1 MKRDESQNVE
11 YKESWHDKYLA
22 WICGYANAQGGTLY
36 FGIEDGTKRPVGVKN
51 VNSLMENIPNKIR
64 DTMGI
69 VADVALLRKEGKDVI
84 RVKVKKSMFPVCYH
98 GEYHYRT
105 GAVKM
110 VLTGPS
116 LTQFLLEKSGIDWD
130 ASPTFSGFKKD
141 EHAFT
146 ALAARY
152 RKERKSRLTDADFES
167 FGLAL
172 PDGRLTNVGALFAD
186 DCPLRHSRVF
196 CTRWNGLSMASGVMD
211 AKDNQE
217 FAGGLLSMLQYAE
230 DFVRVNSRHSWHKLA
245 RTRVEFVEY
254 PERSVHEALVNAFIH
269 RDYLV
274 TGSEVHVDVFDDR
287 IEITSPGGMPGD
299 RKLEDFDIDCI
310 PSIRRNPLLADMCE
324 RLRIME
330 RRGSGFKKIF
340 EDYAEDFINPG
351 RRNPVLESR
360 PAYFRIILP
369 NMIYGFTDEQL
380 IAAAK
385 NPKARDATPVVTPVT
400 TPVVPPVVPPVAP
413 PVGRPS
419 ETLINEVQRKILQVL
434 CNDILSTS
442 ELARKVGISQAKDVR
457 RRYLRLLLDMGLV
470 EYTIPNKPNS
480 KLQQYRLTAKGS
492 EFAERQDAG
501 HVVNGVVNVVN
512 DVVNRGSDVVNGVV
526 NVVNETAIADS
537 VLDALRAD
545 SKMSA
550 MRIASMLGVATRTVQ
565 RALKALQDA
574 GSIRRIGGTRG
585 RWEVT

>member
-22 WICGYANAQGGTLY
+22 WICGYANAQGGTIY
-36 FGIEDGTKRPVGVKN
+36 FGI
-51 VNSLMENIPNKIR
+51 
-64 DTMGI
+64 
-69 VADVALLRKEGKDVI
+69 
-84 RVKVKKSMFPVCYH
+84 
-98 GEYHYRT
+98 
-105 GAVKM
+105 
-110 VLTGPS
+110 
-116 LTQFLLEKSGIDWD
+116 
-130 ASPTFSGFKKD
+130 
-141 EHAFT
+141 
-146 ALAARY
+146 
-152 RKERKSRLTDADFES
+152 
-167 FGLAL
+167 
-172 PDGRLTNVGALFAD
+172 
-186 DCPLRHSRVF
+186 
-196 CTRWNGLSMASGVMD
+196 
-211 AKDNQE
+211 
-217 FAGGLLSMLQYAE
+217 
-230 DFVRVNSRHSWHKLA
+230 
-245 RTRVEFVEY
+245 
-254 PERSVHEALVNAFIH
+254 
-269 RDYLV
+269 
-274 TGSEVHVDVFDDR
+274 
-287 IEITSPGGMPGD
+287 
-299 RKLEDFDIDCI
+299 
-310 PSIRRNPLLADMCE
+310 
-324 RLRIME
+324 
-330 RRGSGFKKIF
+330 

-400 TPVVPPVVPPVAP
+400 TPVVPPVVPPFAP

-492 EFAERQDAG
+492 ECAERLDAG

-512 DVVNRGSDVVNGVV
+512 
-526 NVVNETAIADS
+526 EKAIADF
-537 VLDALRAD
+537 VIDALRTD
-545 SKMSA
+545 SKLSA
-550 MRIASMLGVATRTVQ
+550 MRMASMLGVATRTVQ
-565 RALKALQDA
+565 RTLKALQDA

>member
-22 WICGYANAQGGTLY
+22 WICGYANAQGGTIY
-36 FGIEDGTKRPVGVKN
+36 FGI
-51 VNSLMENIPNKIR
+51 
-64 DTMGI
+64 
-69 VADVALLRKEGKDVI
+69 
-84 RVKVKKSMFPVCYH
+84 
-98 GEYHYRT
+98 
-105 GAVKM
+105 
-110 VLTGPS
+110 
-116 LTQFLLEKSGIDWD
+116 
-130 ASPTFSGFKKD
+130 
-141 EHAFT
+141 
-146 ALAARY
+146 
-152 RKERKSRLTDADFES
+152 
-167 FGLAL
+167 
-172 PDGRLTNVGALFAD
+172 
-186 DCPLRHSRVF
+186 
-196 CTRWNGLSMASGVMD
+196 
-211 AKDNQE
+211 
-217 FAGGLLSMLQYAE
+217 
-230 DFVRVNSRHSWHKLA
+230 
-245 RTRVEFVEY
+245 
-254 PERSVHEALVNAFIH
+254 
-269 RDYLV
+269 
-274 TGSEVHVDVFDDR
+274 
-287 IEITSPGGMPGD
+287 
-299 RKLEDFDIDCI
+299 
-310 PSIRRNPLLADMCE
+310 
-324 RLRIME
+324 
-330 RRGSGFKKIF
+330 

-385 NPKARDATPVVTPVT
+385 NPKARDATLVVTPVT
-400 TPVVPPVVPPVAP
+400 TPVVPPVMPPVAP

-492 EFAERQDAG
+492 EFAERQDVG

-512 DVVNRGSDVVNGVV
+512 DVVNRGSDGVNSVV
-526 NVVNETAIADS
+526 NVVNEKAIADF

-545 SKMSA
+545 SKLTA
-550 MRIASMLGVATRTVQ
+550 MRMASMLGVATRTVQ

>member
-1 MKRDESQNVE
+1 
-11 YKESWHDKYLA
+11 
-22 WICGYANAQGGTLY
+22 
-36 FGIEDGTKRPVGVKN
+36 
-51 VNSLMENIPNKIR
+51 
-64 DTMGI
+64 
-69 VADVALLRKEGKDVI
+69 
-84 RVKVKKSMFPVCYH
+84 
-98 GEYHYRT
+98 
-105 GAVKM
+105 
-110 VLTGPS
+110 
-116 LTQFLLEKSGIDWD
+116 
-130 ASPTFSGFKKD
+130 
-141 EHAFT
+141 
-146 ALAARY
+146 
-152 RKERKSRLTDADFES
+152 
-167 FGLAL
+167 
-172 PDGRLTNVGALFAD
+172 
-186 DCPLRHSRVF
+186 
-196 CTRWNGLSMASGVMD
+196 
-211 AKDNQE
+211 
-217 FAGGLLSMLQYAE
+217 
-230 DFVRVNSRHSWHKLA
+230 
-245 RTRVEFVEY
+245 
-254 PERSVHEALVNAFIH
+254 
-269 RDYLV
+269 
-274 TGSEVHVDVFDDR
+274 
-287 IEITSPGGMPGD
+287 
-299 RKLEDFDIDCI
+299 
-310 PSIRRNPLLADMCE
+310 MCE

-400 TPVVPPVVPPVAP
+400 TPVVPPVVPPVE
-413 PVGRPS
+413 RPS
-419 ETLINEVQRKILQVL
+419 ETLINDVQRKILQVL
-434 CNDILSTS
+434 RNDSLSTS
-442 ELARKVGISQAKDVR
+442 ELTRKVGISQAKDVR

-512 DVVNRGSDVVNGVV
+512 DVVNRGKDVVNGVV

-537 VLDALRAD
+537 VLDALRTD

-550 MRIASMLGVATRTVQ
+550 MRMASMLGVATRTVQ

>member
-69 VADVALLRKEGKDVI
+69 VADVALLRKDGKDVI

-152 RKERKSRLTDADFES
+152 RKERKCRLTDADFES

-274 TGSEVHVDVFDDR
+274 TGSEVHVDVFNDR

-340 EDYAEDFINPG
+340 EDYTEDFINPG

-385 NPKARDATPVVTPVT
+385 NPKVPVVPPVATPVATPVVTPVES
-400 TPVVPPVVPPVAP
+400 
-413 PVGRPS
+413 PS
-419 ETLINEVQRKILQVL
+419 ESLINDVQRKILRVL
-434 CNDILSTS
+434 RDDILSPS
-442 ELARKVGISQAKDVR
+442 ALAKKVEISRTNNLR

-470 EYTIPNKPNS
+470 EYTIPGKPNS
-480 KLQQYRLTAKGS
+480 KRQQYRLTAKGS
-492 EFAERQDAG
+492 EIAERQDGG

-512 DVVNRGSDVVNGVV
+512 DVVNRGSDVVNS
-526 NVVNETAIADS
+526 VVNEKAIADS

-550 MRIASMLGVATRTVQ
+550 MRMASMLGVATRTVQ

>member
-22 WICGYANAQGGTLY
+22 WICGYANAQGGTIY
-36 FGIEDGTKRPVGVKN
+36 FGI
-51 VNSLMENIPNKIR
+51 
-64 DTMGI
+64 
-69 VADVALLRKEGKDVI
+69 
-84 RVKVKKSMFPVCYH
+84 
-98 GEYHYRT
+98 
-105 GAVKM
+105 
-110 VLTGPS
+110 
-116 LTQFLLEKSGIDWD
+116 
-130 ASPTFSGFKKD
+130 
-141 EHAFT
+141 
-146 ALAARY
+146 
-152 RKERKSRLTDADFES
+152 
-167 FGLAL
+167 
-172 PDGRLTNVGALFAD
+172 
-186 DCPLRHSRVF
+186 
-196 CTRWNGLSMASGVMD
+196 
-211 AKDNQE
+211 
-217 FAGGLLSMLQYAE
+217 
-230 DFVRVNSRHSWHKLA
+230 
-245 RTRVEFVEY
+245 
-254 PERSVHEALVNAFIH
+254 
-269 RDYLV
+269 
-274 TGSEVHVDVFDDR
+274 
-287 IEITSPGGMPGD
+287 
-299 RKLEDFDIDCI
+299 
-310 PSIRRNPLLADMCE
+310 
-324 RLRIME
+324 
-330 RRGSGFKKIF
+330 

-360 PAYFRIILP
+360 TAYFRIILP

-492 EFAERQDAG
+492 EFAERQDAD

-512 DVVNRGSDVVNGVV
+512 DVVNRGKDVV

>member
-22 WICGYANAQGGTLY
+22 WICGYANAQGGTIY
-36 FGIEDGTKRPVGVKN
+36 FGI
-51 VNSLMENIPNKIR
+51 
-64 DTMGI
+64 
-69 VADVALLRKEGKDVI
+69 
-84 RVKVKKSMFPVCYH
+84 
-98 GEYHYRT
+98 
-105 GAVKM
+105 
-110 VLTGPS
+110 
-116 LTQFLLEKSGIDWD
+116 
-130 ASPTFSGFKKD
+130 
-141 EHAFT
+141 
-146 ALAARY
+146 
-152 RKERKSRLTDADFES
+152 
-167 FGLAL
+167 
-172 PDGRLTNVGALFAD
+172 
-186 DCPLRHSRVF
+186 
-196 CTRWNGLSMASGVMD
+196 
-211 AKDNQE
+211 
-217 FAGGLLSMLQYAE
+217 
-230 DFVRVNSRHSWHKLA
+230 
-245 RTRVEFVEY
+245 
-254 PERSVHEALVNAFIH
+254 
-269 RDYLV
+269 
-274 TGSEVHVDVFDDR
+274 
-287 IEITSPGGMPGD
+287 
-299 RKLEDFDIDCI
+299 
-310 PSIRRNPLLADMCE
+310 
-324 RLRIME
+324 
-330 RRGSGFKKIF
+330 

-385 NPKARDATPVVTPVT
+385 NPKARDATLVVTPVT
-400 TPVVPPVVPPVAP
+400 TPVVPPVMPPVAP

-501 HVVNGVVNVVN
+501 HVVN
-512 DVVNRGSDVVNGVV
+512 DVVNRGKDVVNGVV

-537 VLDALRAD
+537 VLDALRTD

-550 MRIASMLGVATRTVQ
+550 MRMASMLGVATRTVQ